1 MITNEKQYRST
12 RTEAERLRAALGVLD
27 DPSTPSHVHPVLQA
41 AQRSGLLSQL
51 EELDGTL
58 REYEQL
64 RAGEI
69 TILEASGL
77 EELPDILIRA
87 RIARGMSQRDLAE
100 FLGLKEQ
107 QIQRYEADRYRSAS
121 LERLGEVSD
130 ALGIKLNE
138 RAELIGDG
146 SLGAV
151 NLDAPSAFPF
161 SEMYR
166 RGYFEDFEGSGAQ
179 ARAAAADLLPAFFDA
194 ARRPFAAALH
204 RKTIRANGKL
214 NEAAVAAWEA
224 RVIQLSRRNPPKL
237 PFDPDRLTAE
247 WVAVLTG
254 LSRAEDGPK
263 RAIEHLRTA
272 GVGLVVEPHLPGT
285 HLDGAALADG
295 AGWAVVAMTLRH
307 DRLDNFWFT
316 LLHEVGHLRLHLG
329 REPGY
334 KAIFDD
340 TESAA
345 RDPREDQA
353 DSFAQEA
360 LLPQD
365 LWRACLSRFSRSER
379 AVLADAAK
387 FSIHPAIIA
396 GRIRREAGDYTL
408 LRGLVGSGDVRRQL
422 LEQG

>member
-12 RTEAERLRAALGVLD
+12 RTEAERLRAALNALK
-27 DPSTPSHVHPVLQA
+27 DPAAPSDVHPLLQA
-41 AQRSGLLSQL
+41 AQRSGLVSQL
-51 EELDGTL
+51 EELDGEL
-58 REYEQL
+58 SEYEQL

-69 TILEASGL
+69 TILEAAGL

-146 SLGAV
+146 SLDAV
-151 NLDAPSAFPF
+151 DFDVPSAFPF
-161 SEMYR
+161 NEMYR
-166 RGYFEDFEGSGAQ
+166 RGYFEDFEGSSTQ
-179 ARAAAADLLPAFFDA
+179 ARAAAASLLPAFFHA
-194 ARRPFAAALH
+194 ARRPFATALH
-204 RKTIRANGKL
+204 RKSIRASGKL

-224 RVIQLSRRNPPKL
+224 RVIHLSRRDPPQL

-247 WVAVLTG
+247 WVAALTG
-254 LSRAEDGPK
+254 LSRADDGPK
-263 RAIEHLRTA
+263 RALEHLRAA
-272 GVGLVVEPHLPGT
+272 GVAVVVEPHLPGT

-334 KAIFDD
+334 RAIFDD
-340 TESAA
+340 TEAAA
-345 RDPREDQA
+345 RDSREEQA

-365 LWRACLSRFSRSER
+365 LWRACLSRFSRSDR